1 MKKGIFV
8 ALGMLACMN
17 ASAQDFS
24 PYTPGEGEGIIY
36 FLPKTA
42 LEVNVIATK
51 VTYTPGEFCR
61 YANRYMRMDGI
72 PTQPETHWEIKQI
85 DVRSVG
91 VPDSTK
97 VYIMKLKDKN
107 VASNVELT
115 NEGIV
120 KAINTTSPAENQTDM
135 YQLDKTEPHENA
147 RKYMT
152 EDMLMAGSTAKMAEL
167 AAKEIYNIRDSK
179 NQILR
184 GQADAMPK
192 DGASMKLVITNLDK
206 QEKAMMEMFTGTTD
220 REDKLFTFRITPED
234 DMNNK
239 VAARFSRLLGVL
251 GENNLSGDPIYLNVS
266 AASSLPAAPT
276 DDKKK
281 KLKGV
286 IYNIPGKGSV
296 TVSYQGKTLFS
307 GELPVTQFGYTEV
320 LTDGLF
326 DKKINT
332 RVIFNPETGGIVKID
347 KNE

>member
-1 MKKGIFV
+1 MKKGIIV

-17 ASAQDFS
+17 ASAQDFGS
-24 PYTPGEGEGIIY
+24 YTPGEGEGIVY

-72 PTQPETHWEIKQI
+72 STQPETYWEIKQI
-85 DVRSVG
+85 DVRSIG

-97 VYIMKLKDKN
+97 AYIIKLKDKN

-115 NEGIV
+115 NTGIV
-120 KAINTTSPAENQTDM
+120 KAINTTAPAEGETNS
-135 YQLDKTEPHENA
+135 YQLDKPEVHENA

-220 REDKLFTFRITPED
+220 REDKLFTFRITPENG
-234 DMNNK
+234 MNNK

-251 GENNLSGDPIYLNVS
+251 GEKDLSGNPIYISINATSPV
-266 AASSLPAAPT
+266 PVTPT

-281 KLKGV
+281 KAKGV

-296 TVSYQGKTLFS
+296 TVSYQGKTMFS
-307 GELPVTQFGYTEV
+307 GELPVTQFGYTEI

-332 RVIFNPETGGIVKID
+332 RVIFNPATGGIVKID